1 MLSTTNWATHL
12 DDCGTTATICSSPT
26 IVEYGDIL
34 DTMGVPQTAS
44 AHYNAFQ
51 KERLG
56 WLNYAA
62 SPSIQTVTTSG
73 TYTINPYELGG
84 SGPNALK
91 ILKSTDSTTVSYTH
105 LTLPTIY
112 SV

>member
-12 DDCGTTATICSSPT
+12 DYCGTTATICSSGT
-26 IVEYGDIL
+26 VVEYGDDL

-44 AHYNAFQ
+44 AHYNTFQ

-56 WLNYAA
+56 WLNYGA
-62 SPSIQTVTTSG
+62 SPSIQTVQTSG

-84 SGPNALK
+84 SRPKALK
-91 ILKSTDSTTVSYTH
+91 ILKFTDPTTCSKTW
-105 LTLPTIY
+105 Y
-112 SV
+112 SIEARQA